1 MKSVVIENGGRSREE
16 REAGAVEQIERI
28 IHKLLLLNK
37 KDREDIISDFLE
49 QRQQSAQDDPVL
61 L

>member
-1 MKSVVIENGGRSREE
+1 MKSVVIENGGKSREE
-16 REAGAVEQIERI
+16 REAAVEQIERI

-37 KDREDIISDFLE
+37 KDQEDIISDFLE

>member
-1 MKSVVIENGGRSREE
+1 MKSVVIENGGKSREE
-16 REAGAVEQIERI
+16 REAAVEQIERI

>member
-1 MKSVVIENGGRSREE
+1 MKSVVIENGGSSREE
-16 REAGAVEQIERI
+16 REAAVEQIERI

-49 QRQQSAQDDPVL
+49 QRQQSAQGDPVL

>member
-1 MKSVVIENGGRSREE
+1 MKSVVIENGGKSREE
-16 REAGAVEQIERI
+16 REAAVEQIERI

-49 QRQQSAQDDPVL
+49 QRRQSAQDDPVL

>member
-16 REAGAVEQIERI
+16 REAAVEQIERI

-37 KDREDIISDFLE
+37 KDQEDIISDFLE

>member
-1 MKSVVIENGGRSREE
+1 MKSVVIENGGSSREE
-16 REAGAVEQIERI
+16 REAAVEQIERI